1 MGISLV
7 VTFGT
12 LHVMTNSAR
21 PTADLLATTGERAA
35 ELCRA
40 LTCNPRLSVPDSE
53 VDVAELAEEFL
64 ADARAAV
71 ERIESLL
78 FEVRTE

>member
-1 MGISLV
+1 MLRA
-7 VTFGT
+7 
-12 LHVMTNSAR
+12 MTNSAR

-35 ELCRA
+35 ELSRA
-40 LTCNPRLSVPDSE
+40 LVCEPPLGVRDST

-71 ERIESLL
+71 ARIESLL